1 MLSAI
6 GTHGP
11 TVSPTVLLLL
21 HATLFFI
28 AIWLLVKPQRDGNTW
43 LWPLFLIVAIASVS
57 RIAMSFIPNV
67 MPVTILAVLVGSK
80 FGAQRGFAFAVLVTL
95 ASNAALGHGWWSL
108 FQILGW
114 GTVALVASQISVH
127 DANGNLS
134 MTQLAFSALWSV
146 PIFSL
151 IVSLSIIDSS
161 MSALEFGLYLVNG
174 LLFDVLHFLGNL
186 FFAMWFGQWFDR
198 LLQMNQPNSE
208 LIQQESEH
216 VSTF

>member
-6 GTHGP
+6 GAHGP

-43 LWPLFLIVAIASVS
+43 LWPLFLVVAIASVS

-95 ASNAALGHGWWSL
+95 ASNAVLGHGWWSL

-114 GTVALVASQISVH
+114 GTVALVASQ
-127 DANGNLS
+127 
-134 MTQLAFSALWSV
+134 T
-146 PIFSL
+146 
-151 IVSLSIIDSS
+151 VSYTHLR
-161 MSALEFGLYLVNG
+161 AHETV
-174 LLFDVLHFLGNL
+174 
-186 FFAMWFGQWFDR
+186 
-198 LLQMNQPNSE
+198 
-208 LIQQESEH
+208 
-216 VSTF
+216 

>member
-1 MLSAI
+1 MA
-6 GTHGP
+6 
-11 TVSPTVLLLL
+11 TVSDRCNCFSLPYCDEFHSKR
-21 HATLFFI
+21 HACNDTRGLGRFKIRSKTRFCI
-28 AIWLLVKPQRDGNTW
+28 RSSCDTSEQCRTWSWLVE
-43 LWPLFLIVAIASVS
+43 FV
-57 RIAMSFIPNV
+57 PNLRV
-67 MPVTILAVLVGSK
+67 
-80 FGAQRGFAFAVLVTL
+80 
-95 ASNAALGHGWWSL
+95 
-108 FQILGW
+108 

-127 DANGNLS
+127 DVNGNLS
-134 MTQLAFSALWSV
+134 MNRLAFSALWSV

>member
-1 MLSAI
+1 
-6 GTHGP
+6 
-11 TVSPTVLLLL
+11 
-21 HATLFFI
+21 
-28 AIWLLVKPQRDGNTW
+28 
-43 LWPLFLIVAIASVS
+43 
-57 RIAMSFIPNV
+57 
-67 MPVTILAVLVGSK
+67 
-80 FGAQRGFAFAVLVTL
+80 
-95 ASNAALGHGWWSL
+95 
-108 FQILGW
+108 
-114 GTVALVASQISVH
+114 
-127 DANGNLS
+127 
-134 MTQLAFSALWSV
+134 V

-216 VSTF
+216 VSTL

>member
-1 MLSAI
+1 MMSAI

-28 AIWLLVKPQRDGNTW
+28 AVWLLVKPQRDGNTW
-43 LWPLFLIVAIASVS
+43 QWPLFLIVAIASVS

-95 ASNAALGHGWWSL
+95 ASNAVLGHGWWSL

-114 GTVALVASQISVH
+114 GAVALVASQISVY